1 MEANIDTRSQT
12 WMPGLLI
19 TRVSKAHQPPHRN
32 LKTQELLRNI
42 EQVCPVCF
50 ENFANNGVGD
60 MHRVGEIGTPERR
73 CAEPAKVGLV
83 TKLNKFG
90 TKVWDMKR

>member
-1 MEANIDTRSQT
+1 MEANTDTRSQNLI
-12 WMPGLLI
+12 PGFKA

-50 ENFANNGVGD
+50 QNFASTGAGD
-60 MHRVGEIGTPERR
+60 KHRVREIGTPERR
-73 CAEPAKVGLV
+73 CAEPSSVGLV
-83 TKLNKFG
+83 MKLNNFG
-90 TKVWDMKR
+90 TKVWGV

>member
-1 MEANIDTRSQT
+1 M
-12 WMPGLLI
+12 
-19 TRVSKAHQPPHRN
+19 SKAHQPSHRN

-60 MHRVGEIGTPERR
+60 VHRVGEIGTPGRR
-73 CAEPAKVGLV
+73 CAEPSTVGLV
-83 TKLNKFG
+83 RKPNKYG
-90 TKVWDMKR
+90 TQVWSIAR